1 MFQQTQGVNIYGR
14 TAGRFVTVTTDGS
27 KERLDVSAVV
37 ASGLV
42 PLEYD
47 YISLSPATSSPTTVV
62 YKTGGASG
70 TTVATLTI
78 TYGTSGTDIAT
89 VTRT

>member
-1 MFQQTQGVNIYGR
+1 MFQQTQGVNIHGR
-14 TAGRFVTVTTDGS
+14 SPDRFATLTTDGA
-27 KERLDVSAVV
+27 KERLDVSAVIS
-37 ASGLV
+37 SGLV

-47 YISLSPATSSPTTVV
+47 YVSLTPPDLPTVIV
-62 YKTGGASG
+62 FKTGGSSG

-78 TYGTSGTDIAT
+78 TYSGTDIAT